1 MLHRFD
7 MKLLH
12 ATLDAERRCRGL
24 SWIELAAEINR
35 PFQGTASIP
44 INVSTIKG
52 MAAKSSVTSPVVP
65 QVLRWLGRRPESFLS
80 GYDSSPQAEELLPD
94 PGLSLI
100 RKRFTR
106 RWKPRG
112 MSRN

>member
-12 ATLDAERRCRGL
+12 ATLDAERCRRGL

-35 PFQGTASIP
+35 PFLGTPSIP

-52 MAAKSSVTSPVVP
+52 MAAKSSVTSAVVL
-65 QVLRWLGRRPESFLS
+65 QVLRAGPNAGELS
-80 GYDSSPQAEELLPD
+80 IGV
-94 PGLSLI
+94 
-100 RKRFTR
+100 R
-106 RWKPRG
+106 
-112 MSRN
+112 